1 MNDDDFKDIN
11 DFFQYISNVF
21 STSSR
26 TSRKIRV
33 NRSRSKGFRNAN
45 LNMKRGKCTTDAIR
59 DKSTYEVAGFNKKKN
74 KFDTADRFNPLY
86 FIDEP

>member
-21 STSSR
+21 STRSGNKRRINR
-26 TSRKIRV
+26 TK
-33 NRSRSKGFRNAN
+33 SKGFRNEN
-45 LNMKRGKCTTDAIR
+45 LNIRKGRCTTDLIK
-59 DKSTYEVAGFNKKKN
+59 DKFTGETVGTNKKKN